1 MKIIAGKLILEYGFW
16 LNLFLIAAGLTV
28 GFVSER
34 WDIIPFT
41 LIVAGVVL
49 TIVWLFWQS
58 KPTNWWARHSV
69 QTSVNAI
76 MATTAIVVILGLVNF
91 LGARYSIRQDLTE
104 NQLFTLAPQSKE
116 LVRSLKS
123 PVKVWIFDVTQN
135 YREKELL
142 VNYQRQSSKFKFE
155 YVDIQA
161 KPALVKKFGIDN
173 NVRAFLESGK
183 RQVKIVN
190 LNEPLTEIKLTN
202 SLQRLLSTDILTVY
216 FLKGHNED
224 ILDRVNSNM
233 SQAVEALAEMNLVAK
248 PLTFTNK
255 SLVPDD
261 AAVVIVSGES
271 KDLFPNEIKLLQT
284 YLKRGG
290 NLLLMFDPKRAQN
303 LDPLLS
309 EWGVSIDPRLVVD
322 VSGSAILGPAVSL
335 VNNYGQH
342 PITKNFGNKTSFY
355 QFARPINTKTV
366 EGVQSNPLLLT
377 KPYPHSWAENNLDS
391 EDLRFNEKS
400 DRKGPLTLGVA
411 LTRKIVG
418 KPTHTSYEGS
428 DSHTLSQVLP
438 MTSHIGKNKTQVVN
452 RESRLVVIGNSNF
465 ASNSWFQRALNGD
478 VFLNSVTWLS
488 QKDFQPLSI
497 RPKEAKN
504 RRINLSPGQA
514 SLLTIFSIII
524 LPLIG
529 IIGAVP
535 IWWQRR

>member
-1 MKIIAGKLILEYGFW
+1 MKIIAGKLILKYGFW
-16 LNLFLIAAGLTV
+16 LNIFLIAAGLTV
-28 GFVSER
+28 GFISER

-41 LIVAGVVL
+41 LIVIGVVL
-49 TIVWLFWQS
+49 TIAWLLWQS
-58 KPTNWWARHSV
+58 KLANLWARRST
-69 QTSVNAI
+69 QTSTNAI
-76 MATTAIVVILGLVNF
+76 LATTAVLVILGLINF

-123 PVKVWIFDVTQN
+123 PVKVWIFDITQN
-135 YREKELL
+135 AREKELL
-142 VNYQRQSSKFKFE
+142 VNYQRQNSKFKFE
-155 YVDIQA
+155 YVDTQA
-161 KPALVKKFGIDN
+161 KPSLVKKFGVDN

-183 RQVKIVN
+183 RQVKIVEF
-190 LNEPLTEIKLTN
+190 NEPLTEIKLTN
-202 SLQRLLSTDILTVY
+202 CLQKLISTDVLTIY
-216 FLKGHNED
+216 FLKGHSED
-224 ILDRVNSNM
+224 IDIINSNM
-233 SQAVEALAEMNLVAK
+233 SKAVEALAEMNLIAK

-261 AAVVIVSGES
+261 AAVVIVGGDSQ
-271 KDLFPNEIKLLQT
+271 DLFPNEVKLLQA

-290 NLLLMFDPKRAQN
+290 NLLLMFNPRTAQN

-322 VSGSAILGPAVSL
+322 ISGSAILGPAVSL

-366 EGVQSNPLLLT
+366 EGVQSNPFLLT
-377 KPYPHSWAENNLDS
+377 KPYPHSWAESDLNS
-391 EDLRFNEKS
+391 EILRFNEKS
-400 DRKGPLTLGVA
+400 DHKGPLALGIA
-411 LTRKIVG
+411 LKRKIVG
-418 KPTHTSYEGS
+418 KTDHSGYEA
-428 DSHTLSQVLP
+428 SHSNTLSPVLP
-438 MTSHIGKNKTQVVN
+438 INSYIHATKTQVKN

-465 ASNSWFQRALNGD
+465 ASNSWFQKALNGD

-488 QKDFQPLSI
+488 QRDFQPLSI

-504 RRINLSPGQA
+504 RRINLSPAQA
-514 SLLTIFSIII
+514 SLLTIFSLVI

-535 IWWQRR
+535 VWWQRR